1 MSCSS
6 LLSTATNTNCNRL
19 YISYIDNSTLGLV
32 IFRPH
37 HHTTHV
43 DAAYFY
49 RLNSVVC
56 QSVTVISPAK
66 TAEPIEMPF
75 GMLSRVD
82 QRNHNGVQMAQWVWA
97 LLAEC
102 LALDFGGNG

>member
-1 MSCSS
+1 
-6 LLSTATNTNCNRL
+6 LLITLSAATNTNCNRL

-37 HHTTHV
+37 HHTMHV

-56 QSVTVISPAK
+56 HSHQPCKNSWTDWDAIWD
-66 TAEPIEMPF
+66 AESSGPKEPWWGADGPM
-75 GMLSRVD
+75 GMGTFSRVSSI
-82 QRNHNGVQMAQWVWA
+82 GFW
-97 LLAEC
+97 L
-102 LALDFGGNG
+102 